1 MGVGGWLP
9 GDIIHPALRMPI
21 KHNTAGAGHARPA
34 RSPQASAAGQPPFT
48 ACGRSSPERG
58 AFWGNN
64 GAFAYGEA
72 WYGFSVNKDADEK
85 ELAVEFLRFMAY
97 SDQIEKLASIK
108 GMPAVNNGAGVYT
121 SAADAAKAFVASCKA
136 GE

>member
-1 MGVGGWLP
+1 MYEFIYAPVG
-9 GDIIHPALRMPI
+9 D
-21 KHNTAGAGHARPA
+21 
-34 RSPQASAAGQPPFT
+34 
-48 ACGRSSPERG
+48 
-58 AFWGNN
+58 N

-85 ELAVEFLRFMAY
+85 KLAVEFLRFMAC

-108 GMPAVNNGAGVYT
+108 GMPAVNNGTGVYT

>member
-1 MGVGGWLP
+1 
-9 GDIIHPALRMPI
+9 
-21 KHNTAGAGHARPA
+21 
-34 RSPQASAAGQPPFT
+34 
-48 ACGRSSPERG
+48 
-58 AFWGNN
+58 
-64 GAFAYGEA
+64 
-72 WYGFSVNKDADEK
+72 
-85 ELAVEFLRFMAY
+85 MAY